1 VKLPILTYHAV
12 LPLEAG
18 HSLRGTVTLDSFR
31 TQIEWLARRG
41 FTALDLG
48 SAADLL
54 ADEGAC
60 ARRPIALTFDDGY
73 RCVVEHALPVLES
86 FGFSA
91 TLFVVTDAVGRSSDW
106 YLRKGGRAFEH
117 ATWDELERAKARGFA
132 VESHGVAH
140 RRLTEIPS
148 AEADEEIG
156 RSRELIARRLGRCD
170 HFAYPFG
177 AFSDATAGA
186 VLRCGYRT
194 ACTTRGGFNRRAA
207 PLAALRRQNI
217 GRNTRMRGF
226 RRRAG
231 SWW

>member
-1 VKLPILTYHAV
+1 MKLPILTYHAV
-12 LPLEAG
+12 LPLEPG
-18 HSLRGTVTLDSFR
+18 QSLRGTVPLDTFR
-31 TQIEWLARRG
+31 IQIEWLARRG
-41 FTALDLG
+41 FTALDLA

-54 ADEGAC
+54 EGDRLRV
-60 ARRPIALTFDDGY
+60 RRPIALSFDDGY
-73 RCVVEHALPVLES
+73 RCVVEHALPVLEA

-91 TLFVVTDAVGRSSDW
+91 TLFVVTDAVGKSSDW
-106 YLRKGGRAFEH
+106 YVRKGGRAFEH
-117 ATWDELERAKARGFA
+117 ATWDELEGATARGFA
-132 VESHGVAH
+132 VESHGAAH

-148 AEADEEIG
+148 AEVEEELG
-156 RSRELIARRLGRCD
+156 RSREAIARRLGRCD

-177 AFSDATAGA
+177 AFSDETAGA

-207 PLAALRRQNI
+207 SLAMLRRQNI
-217 GRNTRMRGF
+217 GRHTRIRGF